1 VAKYTQLTPDLARM
15 ALDRKVARELLIA
28 LEYAAL
34 AERTDAPY
42 GEVRRAFAKLEAV
55 GIELVLEDLIG
66 NLLAERARSN
76 RKRSKNSEIA
86 AACHGT
92 KESVTKIKIRQVK
105 MKEEIEEEQK
115 RTEENEFTRFL
126 PVK

>member
-1 VAKYTQLTPDLARM
+1 M
-15 ALDRKVARELLIA
+15 ALDRKVTRELLTA
-28 LEYAAL
+28 LEYVAL

-55 GIELVLEDLIG
+55 DIELVLEDLIG

-86 AACHGT
+86 VVSNGT
-92 KESVTKIKIRQVK
+92 KGTVTKIKIREVK
-105 MKEEIEEEQK
+105 MKEEREEEQK
-115 RTEENEFTRFL
+115 RTEENEFTRFI
-126 PVK
+126 PAK

>member
-1 VAKYTQLTPDLARM
+1 MAKYTQLTPDLARM
-15 ALDRKVARELLIA
+15 ALDRKVARELLTA
-28 LEYAAL
+28 LEYVAL

-42 GEVRRAFAKLEAV
+42 GEVRRAFAKLEAA

-86 AACHGT
+86 ASSHGA
-92 KESVTKIKIRQVK
+92 KGPVAKRKIMEVK
-105 MKEEIEEEQK
+105 MKEEREEEQK
-115 RTEENEFTRFL
+115 RTEENEFTRFM
-126 PVK
+126 PAK